1 MACFW
6 TLFVFLF
13 MALSSQDATET
24 VADKLKSA
32 SFRKQAASA
41 DVADIVQDAVS
52 SEDPGL
58 RLNSDANEGMDVS
71 SRNAVQSDEISE
83 QDVQSQSDIKAVNK
97 KIINPDAKFSVMY
110 MIEKLS
116 SDLNLDLDTGEWT
129 TVSLLGALCF
139 HLTLFLVLCICVTIL
154 CSTLCNRRRRVK
166 KIRRERLL
174 DDIATILKRE
184 EL

>member
-6 TLFVFLF
+6 TLFVFLSI
-13 MALSSQDATET
+13 ALSSQDATET

-58 RLNSDANEGMDVS
+58 RLNSGNIEGTDVS
-71 SRNAVQSDEISE
+71 SRNDVESEEISE
-83 QDVQSQSDIKAVNK
+83 QDVQSQSDIKAINK
-97 KIINPDAKFSVMY
+97 KIINPDAGKFSVIY

-154 CSTLCNRRRRVK
+154 CSTLCDRRRRVK
-166 KIRRERLL
+166 EIRRERLL
-174 DDIATILKRE
+174 DEIAE

>member
-6 TLFVFLF
+6 ALFVFLS
-13 MALSSQDATET
+13 MAFSSQDATET

-41 DVADIVQDAVS
+41 DVADIVDDAFS

-58 RLNSDANEGMDVS
+58 PSNSDASEPNDVS
-71 SRNAVQSDEISE
+71 SRNSVESDEILE
-83 QDVQSQSDIKAVNK
+83 QDVQSQSDIKAINK
-97 KIINPDAKFSVMY
+97 KIINPGAKFSVMY
-110 MIEKLS
+110 MVEQVS

-154 CSTLCNRRRRVK
+154 CSTLCDRRRRVK
-166 KIRRERLL
+166 EIRRERLL
-174 DDIATILKRE
+174 DEIATILKRE